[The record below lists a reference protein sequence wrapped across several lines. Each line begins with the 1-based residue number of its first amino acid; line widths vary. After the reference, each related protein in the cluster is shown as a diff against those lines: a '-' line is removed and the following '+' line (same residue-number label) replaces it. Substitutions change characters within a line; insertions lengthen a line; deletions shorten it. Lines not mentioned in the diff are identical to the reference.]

1 MGRMGSN
8 KCLAVPGEY
17 GHDLRVKQPLT
28 LNDFKLSSVNV
39 LIDERV
45 VIALDKRR
53 PIGMSRTAWVNY
65 LLQYALGQHPEI
77 LDVRGVEA

>member
-1 MGRMGSN
+1 MHA
-8 KCLAVPGEY
+8 L
-17 GHDLRVKQPLT
+17 QPLT
-28 LNDFKLSSVNV
+28 LSDFKLSSVNV

-45 VIALDKRR
+45 VAALDQRR

-77 LDVRGVEA
+77 FDVRGIDEEVEAHAA